1 MKHPMDF
8 DPAKRLT
15 GIIALVA
22 IVMAAAVPANV
33 GAAPEIVSISAL
45 PAEPRSDEA
54 ITINATVVELDNVTG
69 VTITYCTDD
78 VCSIPIAMNNDTGT
92 FTYTFIENKFK
103 PGTVE
108 FKITVDYTVNTTYMS
123 LSRNLTLEIAEGAS
137 PSSDED
143 DSEDTSG
150 FEAAIVVG
158 ALVAVVAIGRRKR
171 M

>member
-1 MKHPMDF
+1 MRHTMEI
-8 DPAKRLT
+8 DPAGRLMV
-15 GIIALVA
+15 IIALVA
-22 IVMAAAVPANV
+22 IVMAAAAPNA

-54 ITINATVVELDNVTG
+54 ITINASVVDLDNVTG

-103 PGTVE
+103 PGAVE

-123 LSRNLTLEIAEGAS
+123 ASRNLTLVIAEGA
-137 PSSDED
+137 PPPPDKD
-143 DSEDTSG
+143 DSEDTPG
-150 FEAAIVVG
+150 FEPVIVVS
-158 ALVAVVAIGRRKR
+158 ALAAVVAIGRRKR